1 MKNQN
6 YKTIVLHTVMPI
18 IIGSLIYLLFRSKNI
33 LVFNNLKA
41 IHLDILVDIW
51 RSKFKI
57 FKPYDWVV
65 FCLPGGL
72 WMYSYIYVIGLS
84 WKNTID
90 RKNIIW
96 YILPLFLAISSE
108 FCQYFK
114 FIRGTFD
121 WQDVAS
127 YILFTVF
134 ALVFS
139 KPKIELWGTL
149 EQNNAI

>member
-1 MKNQN
+1 MQK
-6 YKTIVLHTVMPI
+6 KIILHLILPI
-18 IIGSLIYLLFRSKNI
+18 LVGSLIYLLFRSKNI
-33 LVFNNLKA
+33 LIFNNLKA
-41 IHLDILVDIW
+41 IHLDVIIDNW
-51 RSKFKI
+51 RDKFKF

-72 WMYSYIYVIGLS
+72 WMYSYIYAIGLS

-90 RKNIIW
+90 RKSIIW

-127 YILFTVF
+127 YTLFTGI
-134 ALVFS
+134 ALLFL
-139 KPKIELWGTL
+139 KPKIRIWGNL
-149 EQNNAI
+149 KQSDPV